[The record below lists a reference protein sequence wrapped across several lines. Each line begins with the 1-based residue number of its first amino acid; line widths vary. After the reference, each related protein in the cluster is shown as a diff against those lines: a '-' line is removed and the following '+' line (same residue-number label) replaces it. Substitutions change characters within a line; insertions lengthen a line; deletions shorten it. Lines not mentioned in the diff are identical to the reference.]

1 MSRQSANEKLKNN
14 SEGIIP
20 DKNNSEINESYENSE
35 LLMNDNSEPD
45 TDDIEYEDDFD
56 EYYEIPDHNKP
67 KKKKK
72 KRKKLIRKLKI
83 SASLIMICI
92 IFAVSIVLAV
102 SLIYIGKEAMG
113 IDKSSKTYILEI
125 EEGSTTDDIAN
136 LLYEKNII
144 KIPELFKLFTRIQE
158 EGGNFTAGEHQV
170 SPNMDYTAM
179 IKELTTPVADM
190 REYTTVTFPEGIT
203 ISDAADLLEESGICE
218 AKSFIYFF
226 NTGCDMSDY
235 TFAQYLPSKSEL
247 QFYEKE
253 GYLFPDTYDFY
264 LDEDPEI
271 VCQKIFTNFDNK
283 FLPEYYT
290 RMQELNMNINDVIT
304 LASMIQAEAGRIDDM
319 KTISSVFHNRLNNPN
334 NFPKLQSDPT
344 KKYVEEIIKPNL
356 KVANDNMELAYNTYE
371 SAGLPPGAICNP
383 GTDAI
388 EAALYPETTNYYY
401 FYANIDTKITYFATT
416 LEEHYANEEMVQQQY
431 AEAED

>member
-1 MSRQSANEKLKNN
+1 MSRQTANEELKNN
-14 SEGIIP
+14 SENIIP
-20 DKNNSEINESYENSE
+20 DN
-35 LLMNDNSEPD
+35 
-45 TDDIEYEDDFD
+45 DDIETNQSNEDDYVEYEDDFD
-56 EYYEIPDHNKP
+56 EYYEIPDP
-67 KKKKK
+67 SRRKKKKK
-72 KRKKLIRKLKI
+72 KRKKLIRKLKV

-92 IFAVSIVLAV
+92 IFAVSIILAV
-102 SLIYIGKEAMG
+102 GLIYLGKEAMG

-136 LLYEKNII
+136 ILYEKNII
-144 KIPELFKLFTRIQE
+144 KVPELFKLFTRIQKA
-158 EGGNFTAGEHQV
+158 GGSFTAGEHQV
-170 SPNMDYTAM
+170 RPDMDYAAM

-190 REYTTVTFPEGIT
+190 REYTTVTFPEGTT
-203 ISDAADLLEESGICE
+203 IEAAADLLEESGICE

-235 TFAQYLPSKSEL
+235 TFAQYLLAKSEL

-264 LDEDPEI
+264 LNEDPEI
-271 VCQKIFTNFDNK
+271 VCQKIFTNFDKK

-290 RMQELNMNINDVIT
+290 RMQELGMNINDVIT
-304 LASMIQAEAGRIDDM
+304 LASMIQSEAGRIDDM
-319 KTISSVFHNRLNNPN
+319 KTISSVFHNRLNNPDT
-334 NFPKLQSDPT
+334 FPKLQSDPT

-356 KVANDNMELAYNTYE
+356 KIPNDNMELAYNTYE

-383 GTDAI
+383 GADAI
-388 EAALYPETTNYYY
+388 EAALYPETTDYYF
-401 FYANIDTKITYFATT
+401 FYANIDTKITYFAKT

-431 AEAED
+431 AEAEANAEN